1 MIYELTNIENQVH
14 PDMLR
19 TAFSKYVPDFSLS
32 YLGNTENPNSEK
44 NVTLEISPGYIII
57 LEKFKKFF
65 FNEFC
70 RIRISMRNHKINES
84 KEVFSRYVS
93 VNYSGVIRMLKNTRA
108 KKHPETDEEEHTLD
122 VGYLRNTHDLIY
134 YNLQK
139 ILLFPLKE
147 FIENEFISELRQAN
161 LQKST
166 SQSILQVLL
175 NNQVT
180 LEEPDR
186 LQTDN
191 SSTREETSPQKLLL
205 LYNGFSLEADYYDYL
220 KETFEYFQI
229 RLSVELHNITDNFE
243 KIRSITELEKIISSI
258 KPLFHKYRTPNTDD
272 FSPEYYREDSIYYL
286 KRELE
291 KNNIAEQINNYHRQ
305 LSSFT
310 EIQWSF
316 IIRTWKILK
325 CYHKLYRYP
334 PTVEREYSPTVSCK
348 LPAPA
353 NSGNKDEDPG
363 KLQWR
368 GNINQL
374 ITFFYDASSQV
385 LVDGKTILNAS
396 KKQIAHLLIENFIQ
410 KDGDPVNPSTI
421 NTIFTPS
428 KELKRPPN
436 HKRIIFPDQE

>member
-19 TAFSKYVPDFSLS
+19 TTFSKYVPDFSPG
-32 YLGNTENPNSEK
+32 YLGNPENLSSEK
-44 NVTLEISPGYIII
+44 NVTLEISPGYFII

-70 RIRISMRNHKINES
+70 RIRVSIRNHKINES
-84 KEVFSRYVS
+84 KEVFSHYIS
-93 VNYSGVIRMLKNTRA
+93 VNYSGVMRMLKNTQA
-108 KKHPETDEEEHTLD
+108 KKHPETDEEEYTID
-122 VGYLRNTHDLIY
+122 IDYLRNTHDLIY
-134 YNLQK
+134 YNLQN

-147 FIENEFISELRQAN
+147 FIEKEFLSDLLQAN

-166 SQSILQVLL
+166 SRSILQVLL

-180 LEEPDR
+180 LEEQGR

-191 SSTREETSPQKLLL
+191 SSTRNETSPHNLLL
-205 LYNGFSLEADYYDYL
+205 LYNDFSLEADYYDYL

-229 RLSVELHNITDNFE
+229 RLSGELHSISGNFE
-243 KIRSITELEKIISSI
+243 KIQMIIELEKTISSTI
-258 KPLFHKYRTPNTDD
+258 PLFHKYHSPATAD
-272 FSPEYYREDSIYYL
+272 FFPEYFREDSICYL

-291 KNNIAEQINNYHRQ
+291 KNHIADRINDFHQQ
-305 LSSFT
+305 LSCFT
-310 EIQWSF
+310 KFQRLF
-316 IIRTWKILK
+316 IIRTHKILK
-325 CYHKLYRYP
+325 CYLKLYQNP
-334 PTVEREYSPTVSCK
+334 LAKEREYPPAESCK
-348 LPAPA
+348 VSLPTKSHKQA
-353 NSGNKDEDPG
+353 EDPG

-374 ITFFYDASSQV
+374 ITFFYDASTQV
-385 LVDGKTILNAS
+385 TVNGHPILNAS